1 MTNNTIMK
9 MNIYDILNFGLGLWN
24 IIFWVEENQEGL
36 MLNVL
41 LKKNIHLKRKK
52 KITQQA
58 YPFCCISVPSSHTLT
73 LLSSP
78 RLSYCFHVLTSI
90 LSF

>member
-1 MTNNTIMK
+1 

-41 LKKNIHLKRKK
+41 LKKKHSFKEKK
-52 KITQQA
+52 KD
-58 YPFCCISVPSSHTLT
+58 YPTSLPLSLHFCSLQ
-73 LLSSP
+73 
-78 RLSYCFHVLTSI
+78 SYSDIIIFP
-90 LSF
+90 